1 MCVSI
6 KYMFCAEPK
15 GPSAMVVIYVDD
27 VQCVFCM
34 FVFIT
39 IDHNQFLWCKVI
51 PFSANHQIFS
61 IQLHKIYA
69 KKF

>member
-6 KYMFCAEPK
+6 KYVFCAEPK

-39 IDHNQFLWCKVI
+39 IDHNPFLVVQ
-51 PFSANHQIFS
+51 SNTIFS
-61 IQLHKIYA
+61 KPPNFFYTIA
-69 KKF
+69 